1 MNAFNNFRYDNLD
14 NMVLQAK
21 DKLYSIMQYIEN
33 LNCRGIF
40 DLNVFIELCNDI
52 PHEIEEVIKGSD
64 SWTIGQKRAFLNQA
78 KEQFKSTPALLKDL
92 DINVAGLDKTRLDTN
107 IQQLKTNL
115 DNYIKDKRIT
125 AAKEH
130 AAYMGQRVAQ
140 ELQKIN
146 EQWITAPDLATR
158 TRKLFNILNE
168 CTALYSEEDL
178 APTIIEEFLRKF
190 EGLNGSALE
199 NLLQDDHRNNDAFKI
214 KPDKLQT
221 AVIAAAQN
229 KINKTLEV
237 LAADVLNED
246 RSRLGIKKEEIEA
259 FLTEFVPQGESLERQ
274 SIEYYFTKAQELI
287 NNQIQQSISVIEQN
301 QTKYL
306 AETTALLKQY
316 HTQIN
321 EYSGTEQ
328 DNKEL
333 TTNKKIIAD
342 LIGQMT
348 QDNIAELVKLAGINK
363 PLVDK
368 SSAWKYLGDL
378 ELNSK
383 LRVVEAEEASDR
395 LLEHVISADELSGM
409 MKNNLGS
416 LNFDMFNFMMHR
428 LVNDI
433 PHAIQATMV
442 GIKSNATIGSSR
454 FF

>member
-1 MNAFNNFRYDNLD
+1 MSAFNNFRYDNLD

-21 DKLYSIMQYIEN
+21 DKLYGVMQYIEN

-52 PHEIEEVIKGSD
+52 PHEIEAVIKGSD
-64 SWTIGQKRAFLNQA
+64 SWTVGQKRAFLNQA
-78 KEQFKSTPALLKDL
+78 REQFKSTPSLLKDL

-107 IQQLKTNL
+107 IQQLRTNL
-115 DNYIKDKRIT
+115 DNYIQDKRIT

-130 AAYMGQRVAQ
+130 AAFMGQRVAQ

-146 EQWITAPDLATR
+146 ETWITSPELATR
-158 TRKLFNILNE
+158 RENLFNVLND
-168 CTALYSEEDL
+168 CTVLYSEEDF
-178 APTIIEEFLRKF
+178 APAIIEEFLRKF
-190 EGLNGSALE
+190 EGLNGAALE
-199 NLLQDDHRNNDAFKI
+199 NLLQNEQRNNDAFKLE
-214 KPDKLQT
+214 PDALQS
-221 AVIAAAQN
+221 AVVHAAQN
-229 KINKTLEV
+229 KINKILDV
-237 LAADVLNED
+237 LAAGMLNED
-246 RSRLGIKKEEIEA
+246 RSRLVIKKEEVEA
-259 FLTEFVPQGESLERQ
+259 FLTQFVPEGESLERQ
-274 SIEYYFTKAQELI
+274 SIDAAFTQVRAVLDNEFQNEMLVFK
-287 NNQIQQSISVIEQN
+287 QSQAHN
-301 QTKYL
+301 L
-306 AETTALLKQY
+306 DTTIALLKEY

-333 TTNKKIIAD
+333 TTNKQVIAELIGKLSHDNIAD
-342 LIGQMT
+342 L
-348 QDNIAELVKLAGINK
+348 AKLAGINK
-363 PLVDK
+363 PVLDK
-368 SSAWKYLGDL
+368 ASAWTYLGDL

-395 LLEHVISADELSGM
+395 ILKQVKFADELGDM

-433 PHAIQATMV
+433 PHAIQATMA

>member
-1 MNAFNNFRYDNLD
+1 MSAFNNFRYDNLD

-64 SWTIGQKRAFLNQA
+64 SWTIGQKRAFLNHA
-78 KEQFKSTPALLKDL
+78 KEQFKSTPSLLKDL

-107 IQQLKTNL
+107 IQQLRTNL
-115 DNYIKDKRIT
+115 DHYIQDKRIT
-125 AAKEH
+125 AAKEY
-130 AAYMGQRVAQ
+130 AAFMGQRVAQ

-146 EQWITAPDLATR
+146 ETWITSPELATR
-158 TRKLFNILNE
+158 RENLFNILND
-168 CTALYSEEDL
+168 CTVLYSEEDF
-178 APTIIEEFLRKF
+178 APAIIEEFLRKF
-190 EGLNGSALE
+190 EGVNGAALE
-199 NLLQDDHRNNDAFKI
+199 NLLQDEQRNNDAFKL
-214 KPDKLQT
+214 KPDALQS
-221 AVIAAAQN
+221 AVIDAAQN
-229 KINKTLEV
+229 KINKILEE
-237 LAADVLNED
+237 LAASLLNED
-246 RSRLGIKKEEIEA
+246 VNRLHIKTQEIAA
-259 FLTEFVPQGESLERQ
+259 FLTEFVPKGESLERQ
-274 SIEYYFTKAQELI
+274 SIEDACTKAQEVI
-287 NNQIQQSISVIEQN
+287 NNEIQESISLIKQN
-301 QTKYL
+301 QAQYL
-306 AETTALLKQY
+306 AKTTALLKGY
-316 HTQIN
+316 RTQIN

-333 TTNKKIIAD
+333 TTNKQVIAE
-342 LIGQMT
+342 LIGKLSH
-348 QDNIAELVKLAGINK
+348 DNIAELVKLAGINK

-416 LNFDMFNFMMHR
+416 LNSDMFNSMMHR